1 MPWENMQKTGRESA
15 LVTQLVTGCPVTS
28 LKDFPTPQGRR
39 SILLE
44 RRQFISAAT
53 PTNCRST
60 LPPSTFLLLL
70 SRPVLHLQ
78 FGGIRFGVLRV
89 LILFFFFDFDS
100 CASISIWMV
109 SPGGN
114 TRAWTYGTWANY
126 PIKRQHFVLSHCRHR
141 PQLQLW
147 SPACVGLASNRCPN
161 IDIWCVLF
169 VGMAPWRFWV
179 RFESCSRGV
188 HN

>member
-1 MPWENMQKTGRESA
+1 MGKHAENGKRVSIGNTTGNWLSSHESQRLSDSA
-15 LVTQLVTGCPVTS
+15 RQA
-28 LKDFPTPQGRR
+28 FY